1 MVLPTIDDKII
12 LIEFGL
18 HETTRGI
25 IETKRQFST
34 LDVGCAF
41 IGFKA
46 DELQDK
52 TATIHMLN
60 LLDDA
65 EITRIQNV
73 NDNYDAVA
81 GIYYYQLQQEELAHA
96 GNWIAS
102 TQFADINGKAWGMQ
116 KFTYGVSE
124 DIL

>member
-1 MVLPTIDDKII
+1 MPLPTIDDKII
-12 LIEFGL
+12 LIEFEL

-25 IETKRQFST
+25 IETNQQFST
-34 LDVGCAF
+34 TDAGCAF

-46 DELQDK
+46 GELQDK
-52 TATIHMLN
+52 TATIHLLN

-81 GIYYYQLQQEELAHA
+81 GIYYYQMQQEELTHA

-102 TQFADINGKAWGMQ
+102 TQFTDINGKAWGMRKIHFQ
-116 KFTYGVSE
+116 CG
-124 DIL
+124 

>member
-1 MVLPTIDDKII
+1 MPLPTIDDKII
-12 LIEFGL
+12 LIEFEL
-18 HETTRGI
+18 HETARGI
-25 IETKRQFST
+25 IQTNGQFST

-46 DELQDK
+46 DELQGK
-52 TATIHMLN
+52 TATIRMRN
-60 LLDDA
+60 LLDDVV
-65 EITRIQNV
+65 ITRTQNV

-81 GIYYYQLQQEELAHA
+81 GIYYYQMQLEELSHA

-102 TQFADINGKAWGMQ
+102 MKFTDINGKAWGMQ
-116 KFTYGVSE
+116 KFTYDVNA